1 MRRTLGW
8 LAGALG
14 VAGAIKALKG
24 GAQPVPAPVE
34 PVPDPRADELR
45 RRLEEAKSLEGE
57 REEFEAGETPVDEA
71 DPDAKRRD
79 VHDRA
84 RAAIDEMRGPDEPA

>member
-14 VAGAIKALKG
+14 AAGALKALRDRRR
-24 GAQPVPAPVE
+24 PAPKLLE
-34 PVPDPRADELR
+34 PGPDPRAEALR
-45 RRLEEAKSLEGE
+45 RRLEEAKPAATDLPVAGPAAA
-57 REEFEAGETPVDEA
+57 EETEP
-71 DPDAKRRD
+71 DPEAKRRG

-84 RAAIDEMRGPDEPA
+84 RAAIEEMRRPDETG